1 MRAKAYHA
9 GLSPFER
16 DSVQEAFINDEID
29 VVCAT
34 IAFGMGIDKSNV
46 RFVVHYNM
54 PKSIENY
61 YQEIGRGGRD
71 GLPCETILFYQVGDI
86 ITLRRF
92 AKDSGQQDINNEKLE
107 RMQEYAES
115 QICRRRILLNYFGET
130 MDHDCGNCDVCKNPP
145 QRFDGTILVQKALS
159 AILRTQQQ
167 IGFRLLIEILRGT
180 ASYEICQRGYQ
191 QIKTFGCGK
200 DVAFKDWQDYLLQML
215 HMGYIELDYKDN
227 SHLKVTSLG
236 EDVLYGRKS
245 ALLAVIVREDF
256 TVKGRKQKQRQQS
269 EATNMQDNLVE
280 DVSLFEKLRVLRAQL
295 ANETGVPPYVI
306 FGDSTLHM
314 LASIQPET
322 RIAFGNISGV
332 GIHKQ
337 ETLGTIFIKTIR
349 QYKGLSIDEAES
361 WNSLEPLLERETG
374 ESTTPKKTPKIPKD
388 FITLNGTKYHIGVE
402 LMKCIKWR
410 KTIDLFGKDVYY
422 NLWKESRY
430 PMSRYVDEGVNAR
443 DAVVKRFA
451 EIIVEVYKVTVT
463 PDLKW
468 IDIPVRIE
476 YDESGNPVH
485 SLQCTSFEEAL
496 GRLKNFVEQNG
507 HWPFS
512 ASGEY
517 ECSLRRW
524 QHEISHDIIPITHSQ
539 HQAYEE
545 LVTAFADKPKTRYQF
560 EKKEER

>member
-1 MRAKAYHA
+1 
-9 GLSPFER
+9 
-16 DSVQEAFINDEID
+16 
-29 VVCAT
+29 
-34 IAFGMGIDKSNV
+34 
-46 RFVVHYNM
+46 
-54 PKSIENY
+54 
-61 YQEIGRGGRD
+61 
-71 GLPCETILFYQVGDI
+71 
-86 ITLRRF
+86 
-92 AKDSGQQDINNEKLE
+92 
-107 RMQEYAES
+107 MQEYAES

-167 IGFRLLIEILRGT
+167 IGFRLLIDILRGT
-180 ASYEICQRGYQ
+180 ANYEICQRGYQ

-245 ALLAVIVREDF
+245 AMLAVIVREDF
-256 TVKGRKQKQRQQS
+256 TVKGRKNKQRQQS
-269 EATNMQDNLVE
+269 VEDNLQSNMVE
-280 DVSLFEKLRVLRAQL
+280 DAVLFEKLRVLRTQL
-295 ANETGVPPYVI
+295 ANEAGVPPYVI

-402 LMKCIKWR
+402 LMKCITWR
-410 KTIDLFGKDVYY
+410 KTIDLLSKDVYY

-451 EIIVEVYKVTVT
+451 EIIVEVYKVTVS

-476 YDESGNPVH
+476 YDESGSPVH
-485 SLQCTSFEEAL
+485 SLQCNSFEEAL
-496 GRLKNFVEQNG
+496 GKLKNFVEQNG

-545 LVTAFADKPKTRYQF
+545 LMTAFADKPKTRYQF
-560 EKKEER
+560 EKKN